1 MLLLKPFTQGSWSVD
16 GAPVRDP
23 TSYFHSAYGFA
34 TQTLAYMLDSLVRVS
49 RRVGWKDQVKLL
61 SEQVPGRPECTH
73 RDRSTYQRQCYRPG
87 THSRS
92 QRRRQRL
99 IPHSL
104 RRYQLRPL
112 PREATRT
119 SAILPPPEASLTWE
133 RIKCNTT
140 LRNKRHGRFDPP
152 RTAST
157 HVLSKC
163 YEPNTLF
170 PCG

>member
-16 GAPVRDP
+16 GAPTGDP
-23 TSYFHSAYGFA
+23 TCYFHSAPGFA

-49 RRVGWKDQVKLL
+49 RRVEWKDQVKLL
-61 SEQVPGRPECTH
+61 SEQVPGQPECAP
-73 RDRSTYQRQCYRPG
+73 RARSTYQRQCYTPAK
-87 THSRS
+87 HSRS
-92 QRRRQRL
+92 QRRWQRL

-112 PREATRT
+112 PRKATRT
-119 SAILPPPEASLTWE
+119 SAILPPTEASLTWE
-133 RIKCNTT
+133 RIKCSIT

-152 RTAST
+152 RTTSA
-157 HVLSKC
+157 HVVPKC